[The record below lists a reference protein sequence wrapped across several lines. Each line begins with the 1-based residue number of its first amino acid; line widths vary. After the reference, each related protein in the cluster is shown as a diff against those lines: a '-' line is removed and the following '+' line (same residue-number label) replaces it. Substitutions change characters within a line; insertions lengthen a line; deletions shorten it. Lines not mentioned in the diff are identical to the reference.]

1 MVFSTDRWKAEAPLL
16 TPNVK
21 RLY

>member
-1 MVFSTDRWKAEAPLL
+1 MVFSIERWKAEAPLL